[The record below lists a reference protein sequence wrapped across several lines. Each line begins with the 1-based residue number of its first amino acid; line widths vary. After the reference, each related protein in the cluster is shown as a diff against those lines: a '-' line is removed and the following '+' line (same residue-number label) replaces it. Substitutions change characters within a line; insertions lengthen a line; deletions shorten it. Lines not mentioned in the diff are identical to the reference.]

1 MLSRHGF
8 SISTYL
14 MHAEQT
20 CIYGA
25 QSCSAYALSSYL
37 HPSVMSSR
45 HGLTSPEAPVNNVDN
60 YILLLFRHLVIAGK
74 TKPSTENIGSYVH
87 SRALYISICAASAIP
102 LNRDKRVR
110 PLYRLHMHGLPNPST
125 YQAKVS
131 KTLLSFN
138 QAEHT
143 IFSME

>member
-1 MLSRHGF
+1 MQQTEF
-8 SISTYL
+8 FVSTHL

-25 QSCSAYALSSYL
+25 QSCSADTA
-37 HPSVMSSR
+37 SSR
-45 HGLTSPEAPVNNVDN
+45 YLPIYAPHPYPTDLQKAPMNDLNNP
-60 YILLLFRHLVIAGK
+60 ILLLRRHLVIAWQ
-74 TKPSTENIGSYVH
+74 TELAPENIGSNID
-87 SRALYISICAASAIP
+87 SRAFYIGICAASAVAFDC
-102 LNRDKRVR
+102 DKRVG
-110 PLYRLHMHGLPNPST
+110 PVYRLHMHGLPNPST

-131 KTLLSFN
+131 KTLQSFT